1 MEQNKKK
8 EKVLKAINGKDK
20 LIYKIMAI
28 RQFSIAKKE
37 VRREWNNR
45 FRLMRKNSYPIV
57 WGMILFS
64 SFSLL
69 FH

>member
-37 VRREWNNR
+37 VRRE
-45 FRLMRKNSYPIV
+45 
-57 WGMILFS
+57 
-64 SFSLL
+64 
-69 FH
+69 